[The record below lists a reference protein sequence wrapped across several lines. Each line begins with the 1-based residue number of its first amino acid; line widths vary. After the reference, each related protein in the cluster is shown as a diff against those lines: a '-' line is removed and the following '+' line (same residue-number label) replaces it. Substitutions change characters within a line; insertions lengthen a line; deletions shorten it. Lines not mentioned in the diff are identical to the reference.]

1 MIKMDLNE
9 KKELIKKH
17 SPGST
22 ILKNSLLAFIFGGAI
37 CLIGELIL
45 NLYINMGADEK
56 SASTLMTVTLIFI
69 AALLTGLGI
78 FDKIAK
84 HAGAGTLV
92 PVTGF
97 ANAVVSEAMDAK
109 NEGYVLGVGA
119 KIFTV
124 AGPVILFGILSGV
137 VYGVIYFLYLTFGG

>member
-1 MIKMDLNE
+1 MDLNE
-9 KKELIKKH
+9 KKELIKKY

-22 ILKNSLLAFIFGGAI
+22 ILKNSLLAFIFGGLI

-56 SASTLMTVTLIFI
+56 SASTLVTVTLILI
-69 AALLTGLGI
+69 TALLTGLGI